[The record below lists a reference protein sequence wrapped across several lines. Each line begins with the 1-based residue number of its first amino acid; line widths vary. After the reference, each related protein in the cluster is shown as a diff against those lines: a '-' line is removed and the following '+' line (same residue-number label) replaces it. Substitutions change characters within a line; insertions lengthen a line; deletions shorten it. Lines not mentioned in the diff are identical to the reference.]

1 MKQKMCKRWL
11 RDFHA
16 FFLSVI
22 LAISVAAVLGCSS
35 SDDAPIF
42 FDRTVE
48 IEAGDATLTC
58 AVKDDMIACRGI
70 RYAEPPVGNLRFRV
84 PEPRDLEGD
93 IDATKFGS
101 VCVQNDKT
109 GSEDCLFLNVFL
121 PEDAEPGDDLPVM
134 VWIHGGALIQGASSV
149 PGYDLPALV
158 KRGVIV
164 VTINYR
170 LNAFGFLPH
179 PALEDATGNFGLKD
193 QALALEWVQ
202 EYISDFGGD
211 PGNVT
216 IFGESAGGHSVL
228 SLLVNAPTI
237 PATLFHK
244 AIVQSGSYSPAQM
257 PLMPSNPTEASKPNG
272 YFYLGLPFANV
283 WTVHSAG
290 PCGGTNVDTEIRACL
305 RSLTVD
311 QIMDTQLA
319 APAWSWITPVYAAGT
334 FLPKNIQT
342 ALTDGDVADVPVMIG
357 SNLHEGTLF
366 AGLFLEQ
373 FGYMGNETQ
382 YRDGVSALINPTG
395 MDPGAE
401 AVAQAAATHYL
412 TVAPGTT

>member
-11 RDFHA
+11 RDFQA

-70 RYAEPPVGNLRFRV
+70 RYAEPPVGNRRFAV
-84 PEPRDLEGD
+84 PVARDLEGD
-93 IDATKFGS
+93 IDATKFGNA
-101 VCVQNDKT
+101 CVQNDKT

-121 PEDAEPGDDLPVM
+121 PKDAEPGDDLPVM

-158 KRGVIV
+158 KKGVIV

-179 PALEDATGNFGLKD
+179 PALEDPTGNFGLKD
-193 QALALEWVQ
+193 QELALIWVNHH
-202 EYISDFGGD
+202 ITAFGGD

-228 SLLVNAPTI
+228 SLLVHATTI

-244 AIVQSGSYSPAQM
+244 AIVQSGSYSPTQTA
-257 PLMPSNPTEASKPNG
+257 LGTGYYILGSFFGDLNG
-272 YFYLGLPFANV
+272 FPDVPGFP
-283 WTVHSAG
+283 HDAG
-290 PCGGTNVDTEIRACL
+290 HCKGTNAEIRDCL
-305 RSLTVD
+305 RNLTAD
-311 QIMDTQLA
+311 EIMDIQLD
-319 APAWSWITPVYAAGT
+319 APTWGWISPVYQAGT

-357 SNLHEGTLF
+357 SNLNEGSLF
-366 AGLFLEQ
+366 TGLF
-373 FGYMGNETQ
+373 YSQ
-382 YRDGVSALINPTG
+382 YGGFSTFAKRPLKNP
-395 MDPGAE
+395 
-401 AVAQAAATHYL
+401 
-412 TVAPGTT
+412 